1 MLEPIELVIFDCD
14 GVLVDSEP
22 IAVRIDVQ
30 TLAEHGIAMSEAE
43 VIERFVGR
51 SQSVMREAIES
62 HIGESLPQDWEVTSE
77 RGYRDAFVAELRAIA
92 GLEQALDMLE
102 VPSCVASGSV
112 PDSIRFKL
120 ELTGLYPRF
129 AGRIFSAVEVR
140 HGKPA
145 PDLFLHAAAE
155 MGVAPA
161 RCVVVEDSVYGVQAA
176 RAAGMR
182 ALAYTGAAMTAS
194 EALAGPDTWLF
205 ADMGELPELLRAL
218 GAGAKAA

>member
-1 MLEPIELVIFDCD
+1 MAEPIELVIFDCD

-22 IAVRIDVQ
+22 IAVRIDIQ
-30 TLAEHGIAMSEAE
+30 TLAGHGITMSEAE

-51 SQSVMREAIES
+51 SQSVMREAIEA
-62 HIGESLPQDWEVTSE
+62 HIGQELPEDWEVITE

-92 GLEQALDMLE
+92 GLEEALAE
-102 VPSCVASGSV
+102 VGVPSCVASGSV
-112 PDSIRFKL
+112 PEAIRFKL
-120 ELTGLYPRF
+120 ELTGLYSHF
-129 AGRIFSAVEVR
+129 EGRIFSAVEVR

-145 PDLFLHAAAE
+145 PDLFLHAAGQ

-182 ALAYTGAAMTAS
+182 TLAYTGGGMTPS
-194 EALAGPDTWLF
+194 EALAGPNTWLF
-205 ADMGELPELLRAL
+205 ADMGELPELLRELA
-218 GAGAKAA
+218 AGAEAA